1 LQDEPEKYRDY
12 YLKCVS
18 LLAFVS
24 MPLVAFMFVCTDQ
37 LITLLLGSQWLGAGD
52 LFKILAVAAFIQPVV
67 YTSGMVLIS
76 TGQSRLYLKLGLV
89 SSVFI
94 CLSFVVGLPWGA
106 KGVATGYVIIN
117 YVLMF
122 PILFYTFKNTA
133 VTLRDFFLVI
143 IKPLISSIVMVFGC
157 YELLVYTDDY
167 NVIYVLSIGF
177 LSSSLI
183 YLSIF
188 SILPGGFLS
197 LKEYCSYGLMLYERK
212 KK

>member
-1 LQDEPEKYRDY
+1 
-12 YLKCVS
+12 
-18 LLAFVS
+18 
-24 MPLVAFMFVCTDQ
+24 
-37 LITLLLGSQWLGAGD
+37 
-52 LFKILAVAAFIQPVV
+52 
-67 YTSGMVLIS
+67 
-76 TGQSRLYLKLGLV
+76 
-89 SSVFI
+89 
-94 CLSFVVGLPWGA
+94 
-106 KGVATGYVIIN
+106 
-117 YVLMF
+117 
-122 PILFYTFKNTA
+122 
-133 VTLRDFFLVI
+133 
-143 IKPLISSIVMVFGC
+143 MVFGC